1 MSVIAWDGNTLAADK
16 RASSGTLICTTTK
29 IFRLDDNTFCG
40 YTGNQDF
47 GEQMVAWYKAGAK
60 AEDFPASQRDKDDW
74 ARLIVVRSCTHIVP
88 EPELPH
94 ANPLDLESLSAFTVV
109 RYKTRKVMQDRYE
122 VLEYE
127 RTPHPIRIED
137 KLRAWGSGRD
147 FALAAMHLGKT
158 AAEAVTF
165 ACQFDSAC
173 GNGVD
178 TLAFTESPQEKPLT
192 RRPGAR
198 IGNCMPICGDSVGP
212 GVVQRQGVAGVAVSL
227 SRHVFKS
234 ARTLSE

>member
-1 MSVIAWDGNTLAADK
+1 MTVIAWDGTTLAADK
-16 RASSGTLICTTTK
+16 RTGLGTFINTTTK

-127 RTPHPIRIED
+127 RTPHPIRNED

-147 FALAAMHLGKT
+147 DKRKRGTPSAAKNWASQKPT
-158 AAEAVTF
+158 YRR
-165 ACQFDSAC
+165 
-173 GNGVD
+173 
-178 TLAFTESPQEKPLT
+178 FTKGWQMQSS
-192 RRPGAR
+192 RRSGGR
-198 IGNCMPICGDSVGP
+198 
-212 GVVQRQGVAGVAVSL
+212 
-227 SRHVFKS
+227 
-234 ARTLSE
+234 